1 MSALIGAHAAT
12 RRHAR
17 IQALREFGIDPD
29 TLMQMDTVQK
39 LAQAA
44 RVERERALAQE
55 HDTFVV

>member
-12 RRHAR
+12 RKHAR

-29 TLMQMDTVQK
+29 TLMQMNPVQK

>member
-12 RRHAR
+12 RKHAR

-29 TLMQMDTVQK
+29 TLMQMDPVQK

-44 RVERERALAQE
+44 RVERERALVEE